1 MIGRAIS
8 ELGYRVQ
15 HVRNAQDRGEL
26 QNGDPKGVI
35 VIISRLIAWAFIP
48 RGWVNSMHSRSALIR
63 PMESRSC
70 QFSNSPVQITA
81 MKPAKNFSE
90 GLVLGQ

>member
-26 QNGDPKGVI
+26 QNDDPK
-35 VIISRLIAWAFIP
+35 
-48 RGWVNSMHSRSALIR
+48 RGDLLLSH
-63 PMESRSC
+63 
-70 QFSNSPVQITA
+70 
-81 MKPAKNFSE
+81 
-90 GLVLGQ
+90 G

>member
-26 QNGDPKGVI
+26 QNVDPKGVI
-35 VIISRLIAWAFIP
+35 IISRLIVWAFIP
-48 RGWVNSMHSRSALIR
+48 RGLGEFDAFEISLI
-63 PMESRSC
+63 
-70 QFSNSPVQITA
+70 
-81 MKPAKNFSE
+81 
-90 GLVLGQ
+90 